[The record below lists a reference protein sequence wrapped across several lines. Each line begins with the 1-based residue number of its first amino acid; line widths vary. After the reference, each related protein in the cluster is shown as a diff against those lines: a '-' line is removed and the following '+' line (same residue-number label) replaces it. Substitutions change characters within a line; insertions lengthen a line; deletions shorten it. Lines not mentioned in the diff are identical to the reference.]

1 MIARRKSSWGAM
13 TGLALALAVV
23 THPAIAATA
32 DVAANPP
39 PPQGSGQPSAFDVH
53 EGTSYAVAVS
63 PDGRWL
69 AFYLQGSLWVVSTKG
84 GAARRI
90 TDYYNDAH
98 LPVWSPDGSRL
109 AYYAYREGN
118 YNLWTVRPDGSDA
131 RQLTL
136 GEYDDREPVWSPDGA
151 TIAFASDRGGAYN
164 IWAVDVAG
172 GVPRQLTSGPREDRA
187 PAWSNDGHTIAF
199 SATQGGASALYSIPA
214 SGGAAVQLH
223 AAPAGARFDA
233 PSYAPDGRLAYVAQD
248 ATGSHLVMGD
258 TPVSGGENVFPFRAT
273 WQGGQTYYISDGLIR
288 RRSGTHLETVPFSA
302 RLEVTRPDY
311 PRVQRDFTS
320 TAPRRV
326 VGIDH
331 PALSPDG
338 QKIAFVAL
346 GDLWVVSSQAASRNN

>member
-69 AFYLQGSLWVVSTKG
+69 AFDLQGSLWVVSTKG

-98 LPVWSPDGSRL
+98 L
-109 AYYAYREGN
+109 
-118 YNLWTVRPDGSDA
+118 
-131 RQLTL
+131 
-136 GEYDDREPVWSPDGA
+136 PVWSPDGA